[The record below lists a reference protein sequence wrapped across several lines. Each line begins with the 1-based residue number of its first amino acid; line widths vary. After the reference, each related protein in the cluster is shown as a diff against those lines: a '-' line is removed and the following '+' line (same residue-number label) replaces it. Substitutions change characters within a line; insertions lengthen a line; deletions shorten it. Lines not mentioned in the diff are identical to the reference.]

1 MNSFPRIGDG
11 TLRFAALPAATALFL
26 LFTAATVAQ
35 TPDAPTRTIQPTLA
49 TQSVS
54 EDPDD
59 PAIWVNRRNPAQSLV
74 IGTNKIDASKGGA
87 LYVFGLDG
95 KTRQVVKN
103 LDRPNNV
110 DVEYGLKLGG
120 KRYDI
125 AVCTERLQ
133 HRLRVFAI
141 SRGGK
146 LSDLAPRGLPVFKGE
161 TGDASEPMGIALY
174 KRPADGAVFA
184 IVGRKSG
191 PTKGYLHVYHLRGDK
206 NGTLKAD
213 FVKAFGAY
221 SGKKEIESICVDDEL
236 SYVYYSDE
244 QVCVRKYPA
253 NPDSPYFGQE
263 LGTFGREG
271 RIGDHEGIAIY
282 AKPDGTGYLVS
293 TDQIAAADGGT
304 RYFVYKREGEPNDRH
319 DQTKPLLVVNGGAD
333 ETDGIEITSAPLGRR
348 FQDGLLATMNSGP
361 KNFLLFD
368 GKKVV
373 P

>member
-1 MNSFPRIGDG
+1 MLWL
-11 TLRFAALPAATALFL
+11 LRRPALTVGTALACSL
-26 LFTAATVAQ
+26 TAAVAAQ
-35 TPDAPTRTIQPTLA
+35 APTTPARAVKPVLA

-54 EDPDD
+54 QDPDD
-59 PAIWVNRRNPAQSLV
+59 PAIWINKRNPAQSVV
-74 IGTNKIDASKGGA
+74 IGTNKIDAAKGGA

-110 DVEYGLKLGG
+110 DVEYGLRLGG

-141 SRGGK
+141 SRAGK
-146 LSDLAPRGLPVFKGE
+146 LSDLAPKGLPVFRGE

-174 KRPADGAVFA
+174 KRPTDGAVFA

-191 PTKGYLHVYHLRGDK
+191 PTKGYLHVYRLQGDR
-206 NGTLKAD
+206 NGGLSAV
-213 FVKAFGAY
+213 FVKSFGAY
-221 SGKKEIESICVDDEL
+221 SGKKEIESICVDDAL
-236 SYVYYSDE
+236 GYVYYSDE

-253 NPDSPYFGQE
+253 DPDSRYFGQE
-263 LGTFGREG
+263 LATFGREN
-271 RIGDHEGIAIY
+271 RLGDHEGIAIY
-282 AKPDGTGYLVS
+282 TRPDGTGYIVS
-293 TDQIAAADGGT
+293 TDQIPAANGGT
-304 RYFVYKREGEPNDRH
+304 RYFLYKREGEPGDRH
-319 DQTKPLLVVNGGAD
+319 NHTQPLLVVNGGAD
-333 ETDGIEITSAPLGRR
+333 ETDGIEVTSTPLINR
-348 FQDGLLATMNSGP
+348 FPNGLLATMNSGP

-368 GKKVV
+368 GKAVI